1 MDHGGKLSH
10 LHQENL
16 REHHQILS
24 VKTMLV
30 CKNMIIE
37 LLCEFNSL
45 TQKDLM
51 KVNLI
56 ESSDHTVTYIFL
68 KQPRVIV
75 DKC

>member
-30 CKNMIIE
+30 RKNMIIE

-56 ESSDHTVTYIFL
+56 ESSDHTVTYIFF
-68 KQPRVIV
+68 KATTCDCR
-75 DKC
+75 

>member
-30 CKNMIIE
+30 RKNMIIE

-56 ESSDHTVTYIFL
+56 ESSDHTVTYIF
-68 KQPRVIV
+68 
-75 DKC
+75 